1 MITEFGMSAK
11 LGRVHYS
18 ESRSSPFLGGSS
30 APADHSHSEE
40 TIREID
46 LEVRRIIDAAYDTAH
61 EVLLSRRSV
70 MEHITREL
78 LEKEV
83 IDANQLQ
90 AILDQYKT
98 GPQLKPGTFAATT
111 STPLRTQ
118 DDAVIQGDV
127 SQSG

>member
-1 MITEFGMSAK
+1 MSAK